1 MNESEKVLIKSL
13 RKKEKVKAKLPL
25 NFHASPIT
33 HKIELFDQSFYYE
46 V

>member
-1 MNESEKVLIKSL
+1 MKVRSVNKIHEKKG
-13 RKKEKVKAKLPL
+13 KGKAKLPL